1 MIARNKPAINPE
13 KKASCM
19 VGILLVTHNGLGDSL
34 LDCVQHVTGR
44 IPHHLKSLSVLAE
57 DDPQAK
63 EKEGSALIKL
73 LDTGAGVLIL
83 TDIYGATP
91 SNIARRLCQPG
102 HVEAIAGVNL
112 PMLLRVACGPD
123 MPVKDMAQR
132 ALQGGRECII
142 AMSAD
147 AEGNHGGH

>member
-1 MIARNKPAINPE
+1 MFTS
-13 KKASCM
+13 KKDTHCM
-19 VGILLVTHNGLGDSL
+19 VGILLLTHNGLGDSL
-34 LDCVQHVTGR
+34 LDCVLHVTGR

-63 EKEGSALIKL
+63 EKEGGALVKL
-73 LDTGAGVLIL
+73 LDTGEGVLIL

-102 HVEAIAGVNL
+102 RVEAVAGVNL

-123 MPVKDMAQR
+123 ISLKEMAQR
-132 ALQGGRECII
+132 ALQGGRECIV
-142 AMSAD
+142 AMNAD
-147 AEGNHGGH
+147 AEGNHAGH